1 MSNPFVV
8 RGAQPRDNPESRS
21 VPGPCI
27 RPNVE
32 EDNKAD
38 RDRRGIQSVEVG
50 GQLLRALAHAGRPLP
65 LKDLAR
71 EAGMPPAKAHPYL
84 VSFGKIGLIE
94 QDPASGRYGLGPLAL
109 QMGLISLQQADPVRL
124 ALPLLPELALRIGH
138 TVSVA
143 VWGNR
148 GPTIVRIEE
157 SPAAVFVNMRHGTVE
172 SIARTAS
179 GRLFGAYLAPA
190 VVREVLEWERRQEQ
204 ENAVPPLPGHPA
216 PPPLPTWE
224 EFQRQLEEV
233 RAHGMARSQGSVIQ
247 GVSAM
252 SAPVFDVS
260 GSIVM
265 AVTAIGPSGTFD
277 TRWNGLPATAL
288 KECARTLSSRL
299 GARDAD
305 RNAG

>member
-1 MSNPFVV
+1 MSPRFPLAGPF
-8 RGAQPRDNPESRS
+8 A
-21 VPGPCI
+21 CI
-27 RPNVE
+27 RLNVE

-50 GQLLRALAHAGRPLP
+50 GQLLRALAHTGRPLA

-179 GRLFGAYLAPA
+179 GRLFGAYLSAP

-204 ENAVPPLPGHPA
+204 LHATPPLPGHPS

-224 EFQRQLEEV
+224 EFAPHLEEV
-233 RAHGMARSQGSVIQ
+233 RAHGMSRSQGSVIQ

-252 SAPVFDVS
+252 SAPVFDAT
-260 GSIVM
+260 GAMVM

-277 TRWNGLPATAL
+277 TRWSGLPATAL
-288 KECARTLSSRL
+288 RDCARAISTQL
-299 GARDAD
+299 GARQE
-305 RNAG
+305 